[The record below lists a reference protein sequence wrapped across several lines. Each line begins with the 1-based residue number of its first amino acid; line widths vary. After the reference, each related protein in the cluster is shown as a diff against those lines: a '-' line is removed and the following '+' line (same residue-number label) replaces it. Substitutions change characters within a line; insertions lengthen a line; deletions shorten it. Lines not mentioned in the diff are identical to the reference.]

1 MLCLQA
7 AFWQRHPTIGWLFN
21 LLSPMR
27 LHLYIYSIFM
37 YILSYSIYSIDT
49 RNSRC
54 IGLYRQL
61 ILPPNICVLCI
72 HTYLYY
78 VCIYIYIST
87 CTLYTHQLTVVLD
100 LIFVARRSVCW
111 RTRWPR
117 RRSPCRWTRHRLALS
132 DWEGD
137 PLNISERQ
145 IFFRYWN
152 GDWKH
157 KTSSWR
163 NCIIESI
170 YIYG

>member
-1 MLCLQA
+1 MLITNQSFVDA
-7 AFWQRHPTIGWLFN
+7 VFTGSSRQRHPTIGWLFN

-27 LHLYIYSIFM
+27 LHIYSIFM

-49 RNSRC
+49 HNSRC

-61 ILPPNICVLCI
+61 ILPPNICV
-72 HTYLYY
+72 YSVYKDLYY
-78 VCIYIYIST
+78 VYTYIHIYIYIST
-87 CTLYTHQLTVVLD
+87 CTLYTHQLTVVLA

-145 IFFRYWN
+145 IFFRY
-152 GDWKH
+152 
-157 KTSSWR
+157 
-163 NCIIESI
+163 
-170 YIYG
+170 

>member
-1 MLCLQA
+1 
-7 AFWQRHPTIGWLFN
+7 
-21 LLSPMR
+21 MR

-78 VCIYIYIST
+78 VYIYIYIST

-145 IFFRYWN
+145 IFFRY
-152 GDWKH
+152 
-157 KTSSWR
+157 
-163 NCIIESI
+163 
-170 YIYG
+170 